1 MRIET
6 AKRQTFKNEL
16 TQLDMIAKMGDFQQ
30 VAGDWTRELMRDAI
44 TTALKEKEFLSGD
57 TFEAIVSVSIVTR
70 QSKFGKPK
78 SWFSQKLNNHQIN
91 GTPAKFSP
99 AEIETLKNALYTISI
114 EIQELADEL

>member
-70 QSKFGKPK
+70 QSKF
-78 SWFSQKLNNHQIN
+78 SKLKANKENN
-91 GTPAKFSP
+91 
-99 AEIETLKNALYTISI
+99 
-114 EIQELADEL
+114 